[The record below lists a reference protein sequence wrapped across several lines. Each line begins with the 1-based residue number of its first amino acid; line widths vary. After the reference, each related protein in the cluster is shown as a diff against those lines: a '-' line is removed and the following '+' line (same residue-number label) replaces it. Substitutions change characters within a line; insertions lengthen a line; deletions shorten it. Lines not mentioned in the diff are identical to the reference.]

1 MVIRAPP
8 QSVTSESLP
17 WSNAL
22 TYTQPADSPYL
33 VNFTSVTDPK
43 TKEKSTLIAI
53 DFRETAPALSDPQMY
68 VKAPSGSSQVGGLSI
83 GVPGELRGLYT
94 AFEMYGSG
102 RVEWSDLVQPVVD
115 LAKGWRVSRELARR
129 FRIYGSEYGPGNLLF
144 TRTKLSIFQNQASWK
159 AKTNGRLFSDLDQ
172 RCSSKATTCPVT
184 ITLARS
190 LLLPSTVLRSSTV
203 ELMARTMNRTRM
215 LGLPRI

>member
-8 QSVTSESLP
+8 RSVTSDSLS
-17 WSNAL
+17 WSNTP

-33 VNFTSVTDPK
+33 VNFTSITDPK

-53 DFRETAPALSDPQMY
+53 DFRETAPSLSDPQMY

-102 RVEWSDLVQPVVD
+102 RVQWSDLVEPVVE

-129 FRIYGSEYGPGNLLF
+129 FRIYGSEYGYGTLL
-144 TRTKLSIFQNQASWK
+144 RNRAQLSIIRIRLHGRQRRMGDYFQASIRN
-159 AKTNGRLFSDLDQ
+159 ARRGRLHV
-172 RCSSKATTCPVT
+172 SSQLLS
-184 ITLARS
+184 LACFCCQVRS
-190 LLLPSTVLRSSTV
+190 FGLLWPS
-203 ELMARTMNRTRM
+203 
-215 LGLPRI
+215 

>member
-8 QSVTSESLP
+8 RSDTSESLL
-17 WSNAL
+17 WSNTP

-43 TKEKSTLIAI
+43 TKDKSTLIAI

-102 RVEWSDLVQPVVD
+102 RIEWSDLVQPVVE

-129 FRIYGSEYGPGNLLF
+129 FRIYGSEYGPGRLLV
-144 TRTKLSIFQNQASWK
+144 RRSKAEQSQIQALWK
-159 AKTNGRLFSDLDQ
+159 ARMSGRLFSDLDP
-172 RCSSKATTCPVT
+172 RCSSRATTCPVT
-184 ITLARS
+184 IILARS
-190 LLLPSTVLRSSTV
+190 LLLPNTGPQSFTV
-203 ELMARTMNRTRM
+203 ESMARTMNRTRT
-215 LGLPRI
+215 LGLPRT